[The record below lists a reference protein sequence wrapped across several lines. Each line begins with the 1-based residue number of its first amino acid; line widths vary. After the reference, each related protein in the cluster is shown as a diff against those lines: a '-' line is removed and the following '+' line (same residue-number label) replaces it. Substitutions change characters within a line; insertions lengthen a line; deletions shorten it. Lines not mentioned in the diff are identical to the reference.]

1 MSGCA
6 DSHFALIQGNY
17 MLAKDTGTSD
27 LNELKASFSFVNV
40 FTSIY
45 FYIDTRQYLKNS
57 KTYFSAI

>member
-1 MSGCA
+1 
-6 DSHFALIQGNY
+6 

-57 KTYFSAI
+57 KTYFSTI